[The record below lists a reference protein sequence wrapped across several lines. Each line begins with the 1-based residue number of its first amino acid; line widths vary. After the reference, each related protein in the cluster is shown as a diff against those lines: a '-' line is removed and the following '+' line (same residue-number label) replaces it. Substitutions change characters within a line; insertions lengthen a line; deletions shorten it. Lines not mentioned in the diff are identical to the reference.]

1 MSLDAYRIFH
11 EVGKAGNMT
20 RASEVLFISQPAVS
34 KAIGQL
40 EAQMGFPLF
49 TRMAKGVE
57 LTGEGQILFRY
68 VRNAMDQITAG
79 EQMAEHLR
87 NLDAGVVRIGIS
99 HTLCR
104 HWFLPWLKSFHN
116 LHPHLRI
123 QVFNRTSPETARM
136 LYGGELDFGI
146 VSQPDDKE
154 DFLFQ
159 ELTTIEDIF
168 VTNRKE
174 MVPQSP
180 ILLGDITRFPLMLLE
195 KENTSR
201 KQLERHFASQG
212 VPLKAEIEISS
223 MDFLIEFAK
232 IGLGVAAVVRSFVA
246 QELAKGELYEIPVI
260 PPPGIR
266 SVGILTKKDSPQSYG
281 ARAFIQYLG
290 SGRGNTEGSG
300 TGWET

>member
-20 RASEVLFISQPAVS
+20 RASELLFISQPAVS

-40 EAQMGFPLF
+40 EEQIGFPLF
-49 TRMAKGVE
+49 IRMAKGVE
-57 LTGEGQILFRY
+57 LTSEGRIMFRY
-68 VRNAMDQITAG
+68 VQSAMDQIAAG

-87 NLDAGVVRIGIS
+87 KLDAGVVRIGIS

-104 HWFLPWLKSFHN
+104 HWFLPWLRQFHN
-116 LHPHLRI
+116 LHPQLRI

-136 LYGGELDFGI
+136 LYAGELDFGI
-146 VSQPDDKE
+146 VSRSDGKD

-168 VTNRKE
+168 VTNQKE
-174 MVPQSP
+174 LVPDHP
-180 ILLGDITRFPLMLLE
+180 MPLGDITRFPLMLLE

-201 KQLERHFASQG
+201 LQLERHFAAQG

-232 IGLGVAAVVRSFVA
+232 IGLGVAAVVRSFVT
-246 QELAKGELYEIPVI
+246 QELLDGELHEIPVI

-266 SVGILTKKDSPQSYG
+266 SVGILTKKDLPLSH
-281 ARAFIQYLG
+281 AANAFIQYLV
-290 SGRGNTEGSG
+290 EGCA
-300 TGWET
+300 EM